1 MFLSPVYS
9 LHRLA
14 YQGLLAHAEERVP
27 VDIVMDGQPFRV
39 GNSWLVG
46 LKKLR
51 PYLAGLGLAIA
62 LASIACASILVVIA
76 ERSMSPGAIAFNRLL
91 IAGVVF
97 ALWQSWPSQLKE
109 NRSTEPLA
117 DEQHPNRW
125 RIMGIFVLAGCS
137 FAGSLG
143 CAAWSLTQTT
153 VANSTLLNNLMPL
166 FTTLGAWL
174 LLGQQ
179 FNRRFVIGLAVAII
193 GVITIGIQDLHLAT
207 EQLTGDAAAL
217 LAAIFLAITLLCIE
231 RLRINYSTAA
241 TMAGLSLIGAA
252 FLLPFAWLSSD
263 SLFPDNS
270 TCSLAIIALALIS
283 QVLGHGLLT
292 YSLKSFSSTLV
303 SVLMLAIP
311 VMSALLAAVLFG
323 QHLGWVNSIAF
334 GIVLIGIYLAI
345 SGQAISAANE

>member
-9 LHRLA
+9 LRRLA
-14 YQGLLAHAEERVP
+14 YQGLLAHVEERKP
-27 VDIVMDGQPFRV
+27 VDIVMDNQPFRV
-39 GNSWLVG
+39 ENSWLVG

-51 PYLAGLGLAIA
+51 PYWAGLGLAIA
-62 LASIACASILVVIA
+62 LVSIACASILVVIA

-91 IAGVVF
+91 IAGIVF
-97 ALWQSWPSQLKE
+97 ALWQSWPSQRNK

-117 DEQHPNRW
+117 DQHPNRW

-179 FNRRFVIGLAVAII
+179 FNRRFVIGLAVAIV
-193 GVITIGIQDLHLAT
+193 GVITIGIQDLHLADA
-207 EQLTGDAAAL
+207 QLTGDAAAL
-217 LAAIFLAITLLCIE
+217 LAAIFLAITLLCVE
-231 RLRINYSTAA
+231 RLRIHYSTAA
-241 TMAGLSLIGAA
+241 TMAGLSFIGAA
-252 FLLPFAWLSSD
+252 FLLPFVFLSSD
-263 SLFPDNS
+263 RLFPNNA
-270 TCSLAIIALALIS
+270 TCSLAVVALALIS
-283 QVLGHGLLT
+283 QVVGHGLLT
-292 YSLKSFSSTLV
+292 YSLKSFSSSLV

-311 VMSALLAAVLFG
+311 VMSSLLAAVLFG

-345 SGQAISAANE
+345 SGQAISAAQE